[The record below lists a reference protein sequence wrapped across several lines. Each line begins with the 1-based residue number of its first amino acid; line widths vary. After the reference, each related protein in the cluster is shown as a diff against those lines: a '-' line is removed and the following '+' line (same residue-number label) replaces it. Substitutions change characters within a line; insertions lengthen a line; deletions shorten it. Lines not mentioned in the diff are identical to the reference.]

1 MYAWSRPLQL
11 AGQSWWLHSLPPFSA
26 LALMTS
32 AADDVALVPGRAQR
46 DASSLAQRRKRM
58 LEEDDAEVMT
68 PKTLR
73 EAYVPRPHVAHV
85 GADLQPAVFDAPT
98 ARLVQRASPT
108 TTKRAPTFFSP
119 QDMASSDRAARRM
132 EEPLPYATNSSLPLP
147 SAFQQLVTFHK
158 AVEQALLVHM
168 ATHGAPA
175 AEPCTSSPRRRVVI
189 PHVLTFQRLRLMVER
204 TCRRTF
210 DINDFR
216 RLVWV
221 WSHAPGVPRETSM
234 DTGGMGFLVTRT
246 RSMDVHTRRKTYDW
260 AIGIEMALHRAHAPP
275 LQVQYGSPRNG
286 ASSPTPT
293 SPPPSPTRR
302 ENMSHLA
309 IWNAGIDDRRRELVH
324 RLTQV
329 VAAAHAQWI
338 ETHQLSLDDCLD
350 ALVPAS
356 HTALTRAM
364 MEPVTP
370 TKRANSTG
378 LLTPSASRSKDGHAS
393 RIAPSIDDMPP
404 PTSPLSARTLPSTP
418 PPSTHKRALGSPMRS
433 SPKTHR
439 LMRWHPDFALESMPP
454 IPLAQLPPLAAPQP
468 PAPVYPT
475 PAPPAAP
482 APGRSL
488 EERIRAKEQALR
500 SSTTHSIAQLQERSL
515 LSRLGDVA
523 NTIYLLYMPLPSTQ
537 SQHGHESRILPL
549 DTVLTSLEQSSS
561 LTRAESRSCLGKLE
575 TLVPGWLEVCTLQS
589 KTWLRLH
596 TDPAT
601 GRTLRD
607 VRSKIRTALA
617 TYRS

>member
-1 MYAWSRPLQL
+1 
-11 AGQSWWLHSLPPFSA
+11 
-26 LALMTS
+26 MTS
-32 AADDVALVPGRAQR
+32 EADDGTLVPGRVQR
-46 DASSLAQRRKRM
+46 DGPSLAQRRKRM

-73 EAYVPRPHVAHV
+73 EAYVPRRHVAHV

-98 ARLVQRASPT
+98 ARLVKRASPT
-108 TTKRAPTFFSP
+108 TSKRAPAFFSP
-119 QDMASSDRAARRM
+119 QDVAGSDRAARRM
-132 EEPLPYATNSSLPLP
+132 QEVLPYATDSSLALP

-210 DINDFR
+210 DLTDFR

-221 WSHAPGVPRETSM
+221 WSHAPGAPSDTPEY
-234 DTGGMGFLVTRT
+234 TGGMGFLVTRA

-260 AIGIEMALHRAHAPP
+260 AVGIEMSLHRAHAPP
-275 LQVQYGSPRNG
+275 LQVQYGSPQNG
-286 ASSPTPT
+286 ASSPTPA

-309 IWNAGIDDRRRELVH
+309 IWNAGIDDRRHELVY

-338 ETHQLSLDDCLD
+338 ETQNKSLDDCLD
-350 ALVPAS
+350 VVAPVS
-356 HTALTRAM
+356 HTALTRAV

-370 TKRANSTG
+370 TKRAVDVG
-378 LLTPSASRSKDGHAS
+378 LLTPSASRSKEGHAP
-393 RIAPSIDDMPP
+393 RIAPSIEDMPP
-404 PTSPLSARTLPSTP
+404 PTSPLAARAFPSTP
-418 PPSTHKRALGSPMRS
+418 PPSTHKRTLGSPMRS
-433 SPKTHR
+433 PMTHR
-439 LMRWHPDFALESMPP
+439 LVRWHPDFALESMPP
-454 IPLAQLPPLAAPQP
+454 IPLAQLPPLAVPQP
-468 PAPVYPT
+468 RAHVYPSPAPS
-475 PAPPAAP
+475 AAP
-482 APGRSL
+482 VTGLSL
-488 EERIRAKEQALR
+488 EERIRAKEQSMR
-500 SSTTHSIAQLQERSL
+500 SSTSHSMAQLQERSL
-515 LSRLGDVA
+515 LSRLGEVA
-523 NTIYLLYMPLPSTQ
+523 NIIYLLYLPLPSTH
-537 SQHGHESRILPL
+537 SKHGHESRILPL
-549 DTVLTSLEQSSS
+549 DQVLASLEQSSS
-561 LTRAESRSCLGKLE
+561 LTRAESRSCLDKLE
-575 TLVPGWLEVCTLQS
+575 TLVPGWLEVCTIQS
-589 KTWLRLH
+589 DVWLRLH

-617 TYRS
+617 TCK

>member
-1 MYAWSRPLQL
+1 
-11 AGQSWWLHSLPPFSA
+11 
-26 LALMTS
+26 MTS
-32 AADDVALVPGRAQR
+32 AADDVALVPGRVQR
-46 DASSLAQRRKRM
+46 DDSSLAQRRKRM

-73 EAYVPRPHVAHV
+73 EAYVPRQHVAHV

-98 ARLVQRASPT
+98 ARLVKRASPT
-108 TTKRAPTFFSP
+108 TTKRAPAFFSP
-119 QDMASSDRAARRM
+119 QDIASSSRAARRM
-132 EEPLPYATNSSLPLP
+132 EELLPYATHSSLPLP

-189 PHVLTFQRLRLMVER
+189 PHVLTFQRLRMMVER

-216 RLVWV
+216 RLVWI
-221 WSHAPGVPRETSM
+221 WSHAPGMPSETTD

-260 AIGIEMALHRAHAPP
+260 AIGIEMALHRAPTAP

-286 ASSPTPT
+286 AASPTPA

-309 IWNAGIDDRRRELVH
+309 IWNAGIDDRRRELVY

-338 ETHQLSLDDCLD
+338 ETHHLSQDDCLD
-350 ALVPAS
+350 SLVPAS

-370 TKRANSTG
+370 TKRAGHTG
-378 LLTPSASRSKDGHAS
+378 LLTPSASRSKDGHAP
-393 RIAPSIDDMPP
+393 RIAPSIEDMPP
-404 PTSPLSARTLPSTP
+404 PTSPLGARTLPSTP
-418 PPSTHKRALGSPMRS
+418 PPSTHKRVLGSPMRS
-433 SPKTHR
+433 PMTHR

-468 PAPVYPT
+468 SAHVYPT

-482 APGRSL
+482 VTGLSL

-500 SSTTHSIAQLQERSL
+500 SSTTHSMAQLQERSL

-549 DTVLTSLEQSSS
+549 DTVLASLEQSSS

-617 TYRS
+617 TCRS

>member
-1 MYAWSRPLQL
+1 
-11 AGQSWWLHSLPPFSA
+11 
-26 LALMTS
+26 MTS
-32 AADDVALVPGRAQR
+32 AADDVALVPGRVQR
-46 DASSLAQRRKRM
+46 DDSSLAQRRKRM

-73 EAYVPRPHVAHV
+73 EAYVPRQHVAHV

-98 ARLVQRASPT
+98 ARLVKRASPT
-108 TTKRAPTFFSP
+108 TTKRVPAFFSP
-119 QDMASSDRAARRM
+119 QDIASSSRAARRM
-132 EEPLPYATNSSLPLP
+132 EELLPYATHSSLPLP

-189 PHVLTFQRLRLMVER
+189 PHVLTFQRLRMMVER

-216 RLVWV
+216 RLVWI
-221 WSHAPGVPRETSM
+221 WSHAPGMPSETTD

-260 AIGIEMALHRAHAPP
+260 AIGIEMALHRAPTAP

-286 ASSPTPT
+286 AASPTPA

-309 IWNAGIDDRRRELVH
+309 IWNAGIDDRRRELVY

-338 ETHQLSLDDCLD
+338 ETHHLSLDDCLD
-350 ALVPAS
+350 SLVPAS

-370 TKRANSTG
+370 TKRAGHTG
-378 LLTPSASRSKDGHAS
+378 LLTPSASRSKDGHAP
-393 RIAPSIDDMPP
+393 RIAPSIEDMPP
-404 PTSPLSARTLPSTP
+404 PTSPLGARTLPSTP
-418 PPSTHKRALGSPMRS
+418 PLSTHKRVLGSPMRS
-433 SPKTHR
+433 PMTHR

-468 PAPVYPT
+468 SAHVYPT

-482 APGRSL
+482 VTGLSL

-500 SSTTHSIAQLQERSL
+500 SSTTHSMAQLQERSL

-549 DTVLTSLEQSSS
+549 DTVLASLEQSSS

-617 TYRS
+617 TCRS

>member
-1 MYAWSRPLQL
+1 
-11 AGQSWWLHSLPPFSA
+11 
-26 LALMTS
+26 MTS
-32 AADDVALVPGRAQR
+32 AADDVALVPGRVQR
-46 DASSLAQRRKRM
+46 DDSSLAQRRKRM

-73 EAYVPRPHVAHV
+73 EAYVPRQHVAHV

-98 ARLVQRASPT
+98 ARLVKRASPT
-108 TTKRAPTFFSP
+108 TTKRAPAFFSP
-119 QDMASSDRAARRM
+119 QDIASSSRAARRM
-132 EEPLPYATNSSLPLP
+132 EELLPYATHSSLPLP

-189 PHVLTFQRLRLMVER
+189 PHVLTFQRLRMMVER

-216 RLVWV
+216 RLVWI
-221 WSHAPGVPRETSM
+221 WSHAPGMPSETTD

-260 AIGIEMALHRAHAPP
+260 AIGIEMALHRAPTAP

-286 ASSPTPT
+286 AASPTPA

-309 IWNAGIDDRRRELVH
+309 IWNAGIDDRRRELVY

-338 ETHQLSLDDCLD
+338 ETHHLSLDDCLD
-350 ALVPAS
+350 SLVPAS

-370 TKRANSTG
+370 TKRAGHTG
-378 LLTPSASRSKDGHAS
+378 LLTPSASRSKDGHAP
-393 RIAPSIDDMPP
+393 RIAPSIEDMPP
-404 PTSPLSARTLPSTP
+404 PTSPLGARTLPSTP
-418 PPSTHKRALGSPMRS
+418 PPSTHKRVLGSPMRS
-433 SPKTHR
+433 PMTHR

-468 PAPVYPT
+468 SAHVYPT

-482 APGRSL
+482 VTGLKL

-500 SSTTHSIAQLQERSL
+500 SSTTHSMAQLQERSL

-549 DTVLTSLEQSSS
+549 DTVLASLEQSSS

-617 TYRS
+617 TCRS

>member
-1 MYAWSRPLQL
+1 
-11 AGQSWWLHSLPPFSA
+11 
-26 LALMTS
+26 MTS
-32 AADDVALVPGRAQR
+32 AADDVALVPGRVQR
-46 DASSLAQRRKRM
+46 DDSSLAQRRKRM

-73 EAYVPRPHVAHV
+73 EAYVPRQHVAHV

-98 ARLVQRASPT
+98 ARLVKRASPT
-108 TTKRAPTFFSP
+108 TTKRAPAFFSP
-119 QDMASSDRAARRM
+119 QDIASSSRAARRM
-132 EEPLPYATNSSLPLP
+132 EELLPYATHSSLPLP

-189 PHVLTFQRLRLMVER
+189 PHVLTFQRLRMMVER

-216 RLVWV
+216 RLVWI
-221 WSHAPGVPRETSM
+221 WSHAPGMPSETTD

-260 AIGIEMALHRAHAPP
+260 AIGIEMALHRAPTAP

-286 ASSPTPT
+286 AASPTPA

-309 IWNAGIDDRRRELVH
+309 IWNAGIDDRRRELVY

-338 ETHQLSLDDCLD
+338 ETHHLSLDDCLD
-350 ALVPAS
+350 SLVPAS

-370 TKRANSTG
+370 TKRAGHTG
-378 LLTPSASRSKDGHAS
+378 LLTPSASRSKDGHAP
-393 RIAPSIDDMPP
+393 RIAPSIEDMPQ
-404 PTSPLSARTLPSTP
+404 PTSPLGARTLPSTP
-418 PPSTHKRALGSPMRS
+418 PPSTHKRVLGSPMRS
-433 SPKTHR
+433 PMTHR

-468 PAPVYPT
+468 SAHVYPT

-482 APGRSL
+482 VTGLSL

-500 SSTTHSIAQLQERSL
+500 SSTTHSMAQLQERSL
-515 LSRLGDVA
+515 FSRLGDVA

-549 DTVLTSLEQSSS
+549 DTVLASLEQSSS

-617 TYRS
+617 TCRS

>member
-1 MYAWSRPLQL
+1 
-11 AGQSWWLHSLPPFSA
+11 
-26 LALMTS
+26 MTS
-32 AADDVALVPGRAQR
+32 AADDVALVPGRVQR
-46 DASSLAQRRKRM
+46 DDSSLAQRRKRM

-73 EAYVPRPHVAHV
+73 EAYVPRQHVAHV

-98 ARLVQRASPT
+98 ARLVKRASPM
-108 TTKRAPTFFSP
+108 TTKRAPAFFSP
-119 QDMASSDRAARRM
+119 QDIASSSRAARRM
-132 EEPLPYATNSSLPLP
+132 EELLPYATHSSLPLP

-189 PHVLTFQRLRLMVER
+189 PHVLTFQRLRMMVER

-216 RLVWV
+216 RLVWI
-221 WSHAPGVPRETSM
+221 WSHAPGMPSETTD

-260 AIGIEMALHRAHAPP
+260 AIGIEMALHRAPTAP

-286 ASSPTPT
+286 AASPTPA

-309 IWNAGIDDRRRELVH
+309 IWNAGIDDRRRELVY

-338 ETHQLSLDDCLD
+338 ETHHLSLDDCLD
-350 ALVPAS
+350 SLVPAS

-370 TKRANSTG
+370 TKRAGHTG
-378 LLTPSASRSKDGHAS
+378 LLTPSASRSKDGHAP
-393 RIAPSIDDMPP
+393 RIAPSIEDMPP
-404 PTSPLSARTLPSTP
+404 PTSPLGARTLPSTP
-418 PPSTHKRALGSPMRS
+418 PPSTHKRVLGSPMRS
-433 SPKTHR
+433 PMTHR

-468 PAPVYPT
+468 SAHVYPT

-482 APGRSL
+482 VTGLSL

-500 SSTTHSIAQLQERSL
+500 SSTTHSMAQLQERSL

-549 DTVLTSLEQSSS
+549 DTVLASLEQSSS

-617 TYRS
+617 TCRS

>member
-1 MYAWSRPLQL
+1 
-11 AGQSWWLHSLPPFSA
+11 
-26 LALMTS
+26 MTS
-32 AADDVALVPGRAQR
+32 AADDVALVPGRVQR
-46 DASSLAQRRKRM
+46 DDSSLAQRRKRM

-73 EAYVPRPHVAHV
+73 EAYVPRQHVAHV

-98 ARLVQRASPT
+98 ARLVKRASPT
-108 TTKRAPTFFSP
+108 TTKRAPAFFSP
-119 QDMASSDRAARRM
+119 QDIASSSRAARRM
-132 EEPLPYATNSSLPLP
+132 EELLPYATHSSLPLP

-189 PHVLTFQRLRLMVER
+189 PHVLTFQRLRMMVER

-216 RLVWV
+216 RLVWI
-221 WSHAPGVPRETSM
+221 WSHAPGMPSETTD

-260 AIGIEMALHRAHAPP
+260 AIGIEMALHRAPTAP

-286 ASSPTPT
+286 AASPTPA

-309 IWNAGIDDRRRELVH
+309 IWNAGIDDRRRELVY

-338 ETHQLSLDDCLD
+338 ETHHLSLDDCLD
-350 ALVPAS
+350 SLVPAS

-370 TKRANSTG
+370 TKRAGHTG
-378 LLTPSASRSKDGHAS
+378 LLTPSASRSKDGHAP
-393 RIAPSIDDMPP
+393 RIAPSIEDMPP
-404 PTSPLSARTLPSTP
+404 PTSPLGARTLPSTP
-418 PPSTHKRALGSPMRS
+418 PPSTHKRVLGSPMRS
-433 SPKTHR
+433 PMTHR

-468 PAPVYPT
+468 SAHVYPT

-482 APGRSL
+482 VTGLSL

-500 SSTTHSIAQLQERSL
+500 SSTTHSMAQLQERSL

-549 DTVLTSLEQSSS
+549 DTVLASLERSSS

-617 TYRS
+617 TCRS

>member
-1 MYAWSRPLQL
+1 
-11 AGQSWWLHSLPPFSA
+11 
-26 LALMTS
+26 MTS
-32 AADDVALVPGRAQR
+32 AADDVALVPGRVQR
-46 DASSLAQRRKRM
+46 DDSSLAQRRKRM

-73 EAYVPRPHVAHV
+73 EAYVPRQHVAHV

-98 ARLVQRASPT
+98 ARLVKRASPT
-108 TTKRAPTFFSP
+108 TTKRVPAFFSP
-119 QDMASSDRAARRM
+119 QDIASSSRAARRM
-132 EEPLPYATNSSLPLP
+132 EELLPYATHSSLPLP

-189 PHVLTFQRLRLMVER
+189 PHVLTFQRLRMMVER

-216 RLVWV
+216 RLVWI
-221 WSHAPGVPRETSM
+221 WSHAPGMPSETTD

-260 AIGIEMALHRAHAPP
+260 AIGIEMALHRAPTAP

-286 ASSPTPT
+286 AASPTPA

-309 IWNAGIDDRRRELVH
+309 IWNAGIDDRRRELVY

-338 ETHQLSLDDCLD
+338 ETHHLSLDDCLD
-350 ALVPAS
+350 SLVPAS

-370 TKRANSTG
+370 TKRAGHTG
-378 LLTPSASRSKDGHAS
+378 LLTPSASRSKDGHAP
-393 RIAPSIDDMPP
+393 RIAPSIEDMPP
-404 PTSPLSARTLPSTP
+404 PTSPLGARTLPSTP
-418 PPSTHKRALGSPMRS
+418 PPSTHKRVLGSPMRS
-433 SPKTHR
+433 PMTHR
-439 LMRWHPDFALESMPP
+439 LMRLSLIHISEPTRPSHISRMP
-454 IPLAQLPPLAAPQP
+454 
-468 PAPVYPT
+468 
-475 PAPPAAP
+475 
-482 APGRSL
+482 
-488 EERIRAKEQALR
+488 
-500 SSTTHSIAQLQERSL
+500 SSA
-515 LSRLGDVA
+515 
-523 NTIYLLYMPLPSTQ
+523 
-537 SQHGHESRILPL
+537 
-549 DTVLTSLEQSSS
+549 
-561 LTRAESRSCLGKLE
+561 
-575 TLVPGWLEVCTLQS
+575 
-589 KTWLRLH
+589 
-596 TDPAT
+596 
-601 GRTLRD
+601 
-607 VRSKIRTALA
+607 
-617 TYRS
+617 

>member
-1 MYAWSRPLQL
+1 
-11 AGQSWWLHSLPPFSA
+11 
-26 LALMTS
+26 MTS
-32 AADDVALVPGRAQR
+32 AADDVALVPGRVQR
-46 DASSLAQRRKRM
+46 DDSSLAQRRKRM

-73 EAYVPRPHVAHV
+73 EAYVPRQHVAHV

-98 ARLVQRASPT
+98 ARLVKRASPT
-108 TTKRAPTFFSP
+108 TTKRAPAFFSP
-119 QDMASSDRAARRM
+119 QDIASSSRAARRM
-132 EEPLPYATNSSLPLP
+132 EELLPYATHSSLPLP
-147 SAFQQLVTFHK
+147 SAFQQLVTFHR
-158 AVEQALLVHM
+158 AVQQALLVHM

-189 PHVLTFQRLRLMVER
+189 PHVLTFQRLRMMVER

-216 RLVWV
+216 RLVWI
-221 WSHAPGVPRETSM
+221 WSHAPGMPSETTD

-260 AIGIEMALHRAHAPP
+260 AIGIEMALHRAPTAP

-286 ASSPTPT
+286 AASPTPA

-309 IWNAGIDDRRRELVH
+309 IWNAGIDDRRRELVY

-338 ETHQLSLDDCLD
+338 ETHHLSLDDCLD
-350 ALVPAS
+350 SLVPAS

-370 TKRANSTG
+370 TKRAGHTG
-378 LLTPSASRSKDGHAS
+378 LLTPSASRSKDGHAP
-393 RIAPSIDDMPP
+393 RIAPSIEDMPP
-404 PTSPLSARTLPSTP
+404 PTSPLGARTLPSTP
-418 PPSTHKRALGSPMRS
+418 PPSTHKRVLGSPMRS
-433 SPKTHR
+433 PMTHR

-468 PAPVYPT
+468 SAHVYPT

-482 APGRSL
+482 VTGLSL

-500 SSTTHSIAQLQERSL
+500 SSTTHSMAQLQERSL

-549 DTVLTSLEQSSS
+549 DTVLASLEQSSS

-617 TYRS
+617 TCRS

>member
-1 MYAWSRPLQL
+1 
-11 AGQSWWLHSLPPFSA
+11 
-26 LALMTS
+26 
-32 AADDVALVPGRAQR
+32 
-46 DASSLAQRRKRM
+46 
-58 LEEDDAEVMT
+58 
-68 PKTLR
+68 
-73 EAYVPRPHVAHV
+73 
-85 GADLQPAVFDAPT
+85 
-98 ARLVQRASPT
+98 
-108 TTKRAPTFFSP
+108 
-119 QDMASSDRAARRM
+119 M
-132 EEPLPYATNSSLPLP
+132 EELLPYATHSSLPLP

-189 PHVLTFQRLRLMVER
+189 PHVLTFQRLRMMVER

-216 RLVWV
+216 RLVWI
-221 WSHAPGVPRETSM
+221 WSHAPGMPSETTD

-275 LQVQYGSPRNG
+275 LQVQFGSPQNG
-286 ASSPTPT
+286 ASSPTPA

-370 TKRANSTG
+370 TKRAGHTG
-378 LLTPSASRSKDGHAS
+378 LLTPSASRSKDGHAP
-393 RIAPSIDDMPP
+393 RIAPSIEDMPP
-404 PTSPLSARTLPSTP
+404 PTSPLGARTLPSTP
-418 PPSTHKRALGSPMRS
+418 PPSTHKRVLGSPMRS
-433 SPKTHR
+433 PMTHR

-468 PAPVYPT
+468 SAHVYPT

-482 APGRSL
+482 VTGLKL

-500 SSTTHSIAQLQERSL
+500 SSTTHSMAQLQERSL

-549 DTVLTSLEQSSS
+549 DTVLASLEQSSS

-617 TYRS
+617 TCRS

>member
-1 MYAWSRPLQL
+1 
-11 AGQSWWLHSLPPFSA
+11 
-26 LALMTS
+26 MTS
-32 AADDVALVPGRAQR
+32 AADDVALVPGRVQR
-46 DASSLAQRRKRM
+46 DDSSLAQRRKRM

-73 EAYVPRPHVAHV
+73 EAYVPRQHVAHV

-98 ARLVQRASPT
+98 ARLVKRASPT
-108 TTKRAPTFFSP
+108 TTKRAPAFFSP
-119 QDMASSDRAARRM
+119 QDIASSSRAARRM
-132 EEPLPYATNSSLPLP
+132 EELLPYATHSSLPLP

-189 PHVLTFQRLRLMVER
+189 PHVLTFQRLRMMVER

-216 RLVWV
+216 RLVWI
-221 WSHAPGVPRETSM
+221 WSHAPGMPSETTD

-260 AIGIEMALHRAHAPP
+260 AIGIEMALHRAPTAP

-286 ASSPTPT
+286 AASPTPA
-293 SPPPSPTRR
+293 SPSPSPTRR

-309 IWNAGIDDRRRELVH
+309 IWNAGIDDRRRELVY

-338 ETHQLSLDDCLD
+338 ETHHLSLDDCLD
-350 ALVPAS
+350 SLVPAS

-370 TKRANSTG
+370 TKRAGHTG
-378 LLTPSASRSKDGHAS
+378 LLTPSASRSKDGHAP
-393 RIAPSIDDMPP
+393 RIAPSIEDMPP
-404 PTSPLSARTLPSTP
+404 PTSPLGARTLPSTP
-418 PPSTHKRALGSPMRS
+418 PPSTHKRVLGSPMRS
-433 SPKTHR
+433 PMTHR

-468 PAPVYPT
+468 SAHVYPT

-482 APGRSL
+482 VTGLKL

-500 SSTTHSIAQLQERSL
+500 SSTTHSMAQLQERSL

-549 DTVLTSLEQSSS
+549 DTVLASLEQSSS

-617 TYRS
+617 TCRS

>member
-1 MYAWSRPLQL
+1 
-11 AGQSWWLHSLPPFSA
+11 
-26 LALMTS
+26 MTS
-32 AADDVALVPGRAQR
+32 AADDVALVPGRVQR
-46 DASSLAQRRKRM
+46 DDSSLAQRRKRM

-73 EAYVPRPHVAHV
+73 EAYVPRQHVAHV

-98 ARLVQRASPT
+98 ARLVKRASPT
-108 TTKRAPTFFSP
+108 TTKRAPAFFSP
-119 QDMASSDRAARRM
+119 QDIASSSRAARRM
-132 EEPLPYATNSSLPLP
+132 EELLPYATHSSLPLP

-168 ATHGAPA
+168 ATHGALA

-189 PHVLTFQRLRLMVER
+189 PHVLTFQRLRMMVER

-216 RLVWV
+216 RLVWI
-221 WSHAPGVPRETSM
+221 WSHAPGMPSETTD

-260 AIGIEMALHRAHAPP
+260 AIGIEMALHRAPTAP

-286 ASSPTPT
+286 AASPTPA

-309 IWNAGIDDRRRELVH
+309 IWNAGIDDRRRELVY

-338 ETHQLSLDDCLD
+338 ETHHLSLDDCLD
-350 ALVPAS
+350 SLVPAS

-370 TKRANSTG
+370 TKRAGHTG
-378 LLTPSASRSKDGHAS
+378 LLTPSASRSKDGHAP
-393 RIAPSIDDMPP
+393 RIAPSIEDMPP
-404 PTSPLSARTLPSTP
+404 PTSPLGARTLPSTP
-418 PPSTHKRALGSPMRS
+418 PPSTHKRVLGSPMRS
-433 SPKTHR
+433 PMTHR

-468 PAPVYPT
+468 SAHVYPT

-482 APGRSL
+482 VTGLSL

-500 SSTTHSIAQLQERSL
+500 SSTTHSMAQLQERSL

-549 DTVLTSLEQSSS
+549 DTVLASLEQSSS

-575 TLVPGWLEVCTLQS
+575 TLVPGWLEVCTLHHGA
-589 KTWLRLH
+589 H
-596 TDPAT
+596 TP
-601 GRTLRD
+601 
-607 VRSKIRTALA
+607 
-617 TYRS
+617 

>member
-1 MYAWSRPLQL
+1 
-11 AGQSWWLHSLPPFSA
+11 
-26 LALMTS
+26 MTS
-32 AADDVALVPGRAQR
+32 AADDVALVPGRVQR
-46 DASSLAQRRKRM
+46 DDSSLAQRRKRM

-73 EAYVPRPHVAHV
+73 EAYVPRQHVAHV

-98 ARLVQRASPT
+98 ARLVKRASPT
-108 TTKRAPTFFSP
+108 TTKRVPAFFSP
-119 QDMASSDRAARRM
+119 QDIASSSRAARRM
-132 EEPLPYATNSSLPLP
+132 EELLPYATHSSLPLP

-189 PHVLTFQRLRLMVER
+189 PHVLTFQRLRMMVER

-216 RLVWV
+216 RLVWI
-221 WSHAPGVPRETSM
+221 WSHAPGMPSETTD

-260 AIGIEMALHRAHAPP
+260 AIGIEMALHRAPTAP

-286 ASSPTPT
+286 AASPTPA

-309 IWNAGIDDRRRELVH
+309 IWNAGIDDRRRELVY

-338 ETHQLSLDDCLD
+338 ETHHLSLDDCLD
-350 ALVPAS
+350 SLVPAS

-370 TKRANSTG
+370 TKRAGHTG
-378 LLTPSASRSKDGHAS
+378 LLTPSASRSKDGHAP
-393 RIAPSIDDMPP
+393 RIAPSIEDMPP
-404 PTSPLSARTLPSTP
+404 PTSPLGARTLPSTP
-418 PPSTHKRALGSPMRS
+418 PPSTHKRVLGSPMRS
-433 SPKTHR
+433 PMTHR

-468 PAPVYPT
+468 SAHVYPT

-482 APGRSL
+482 VTGLSL

-500 SSTTHSIAQLQERSL
+500 SSTTHSMAQLQERSL

-549 DTVLTSLEQSSS
+549 DTVLASLEQSSS

-617 TYRS
+617 TCRS

>member
-1 MYAWSRPLQL
+1 
-11 AGQSWWLHSLPPFSA
+11 
-26 LALMTS
+26 MTS
-32 AADDVALVPGRAQR
+32 AADDVALVPGRVQR
-46 DASSLAQRRKRM
+46 DDSSLAQRRKRM

-73 EAYVPRPHVAHV
+73 EAYVPRQHVAHV

-98 ARLVQRASPT
+98 ARLVKRASPT
-108 TTKRAPTFFSP
+108 TTKRAPAFFSP
-119 QDMASSDRAARRM
+119 QVIASSSRAARRM
-132 EEPLPYATNSSLPLP
+132 EELLPYATHSSLPLP

-189 PHVLTFQRLRLMVER
+189 PHVLTFQRLRMMVER

-216 RLVWV
+216 RLVWI
-221 WSHAPGVPRETSM
+221 WSHAPGMPSETTD

-260 AIGIEMALHRAHAPP
+260 AIGIEMALHRAPTAP

-286 ASSPTPT
+286 AASPTPA

-309 IWNAGIDDRRRELVH
+309 IWNAGIDDRRRELVY

-338 ETHQLSLDDCLD
+338 ETHHLSLDDCLD
-350 ALVPAS
+350 SLVPAS

-370 TKRANSTG
+370 TKRAGHTG
-378 LLTPSASRSKDGHAS
+378 LLTPSASRSKDGHAP
-393 RIAPSIDDMPP
+393 RIAPSIEDMPP
-404 PTSPLSARTLPSTP
+404 PTSPLGARTLPSTP
-418 PPSTHKRALGSPMRS
+418 PPSTHKRVLGSPMRS
-433 SPKTHR
+433 PMTHR

-468 PAPVYPT
+468 SAHVYPT

-482 APGRSL
+482 VTGLSL

-500 SSTTHSIAQLQERSL
+500 SSTTHSMAQLQERSL

-549 DTVLTSLEQSSS
+549 DTVLASLEQSSS

-617 TYRS
+617 TCRS

>member
-1 MYAWSRPLQL
+1 
-11 AGQSWWLHSLPPFSA
+11 
-26 LALMTS
+26 MTS
-32 AADDVALVPGRAQR
+32 AADDVALVPGRVQR
-46 DASSLAQRRKRM
+46 DDSSLAQRRKRM

-73 EAYVPRPHVAHV
+73 EAYVPRQHVAHV

-98 ARLVQRASPT
+98 ARLVKRASPT
-108 TTKRAPTFFSP
+108 TTKRVPAFFSP
-119 QDMASSDRAARRM
+119 QDIASSSRAARRM
-132 EEPLPYATNSSLPLP
+132 EELLPYATHSSLPLP

-189 PHVLTFQRLRLMVER
+189 PHVLTFQRLRMMVER

-216 RLVWV
+216 RLVWI
-221 WSHAPGVPRETSM
+221 WSHAPGMPSETTD

-260 AIGIEMALHRAHAPP
+260 AIGIEMALHRAPTAP

-286 ASSPTPT
+286 AASPTPA

-309 IWNAGIDDRRRELVH
+309 IWNAGIDDRRRELVY

-338 ETHQLSLDDCLD
+338 ETHHLSLDDCLD
-350 ALVPAS
+350 SLVPAS

-370 TKRANSTG
+370 TKRAGHTG
-378 LLTPSASRSKDGHAS
+378 LLTPSASRSKDGHAP
-393 RIAPSIDDMPP
+393 RIAPSIEDMPP
-404 PTSPLSARTLPSTP
+404 PTSPLGARTLPSTP
-418 PPSTHKRALGSPMRS
+418 PPSTHKRVLGSPMRS
-433 SPKTHR
+433 PMTHR
-439 LMRWHPDFALESMPP
+439 LMRWHPNFALESMPP

-468 PAPVYPT
+468 SAHVYPT

-482 APGRSL
+482 VTGLSL

-500 SSTTHSIAQLQERSL
+500 SSTTHSMAQLQERSL

-549 DTVLTSLEQSSS
+549 DTVLASLEQSSS

-617 TYRS
+617 TCRS

>member
-1 MYAWSRPLQL
+1 
-11 AGQSWWLHSLPPFSA
+11 
-26 LALMTS
+26 MTS
-32 AADDVALVPGRAQR
+32 AADDVALVPGRVQR
-46 DASSLAQRRKRM
+46 DDSSLAQRRKRM

-73 EAYVPRPHVAHV
+73 EAYVPRQHVAHV

-98 ARLVQRASPT
+98 ARLVKRASPT
-108 TTKRAPTFFSP
+108 TTKRAPAFFSP
-119 QDMASSDRAARRM
+119 QDIASSSRAARRM
-132 EEPLPYATNSSLPLP
+132 EELLPYATHSSLPLP

-189 PHVLTFQRLRLMVER
+189 PHVLTFQRLRMMVER

-216 RLVWV
+216 RLVWI
-221 WSHAPGVPRETSM
+221 WSHAPGMPSETTD

-260 AIGIEMALHRAHAPP
+260 AIGIEMALHRAPTAP

-286 ASSPTPT
+286 AASPTPA

-309 IWNAGIDDRRRELVH
+309 IWNAGIDDRRRELVY

-338 ETHQLSLDDCLD
+338 ETHHLSLDDCLD
-350 ALVPAS
+350 SLVPAS

-370 TKRANSTG
+370 TKRAGHTG
-378 LLTPSASRSKDGHAS
+378 LLTPSASRSKDGHAP
-393 RIAPSIDDMPP
+393 RIAPSIEDMPP
-404 PTSPLSARTLPSTP
+404 PTSPLGARTLPSTP
-418 PPSTHKRALGSPMRS
+418 PPSTHKRVLGSPMRS
-433 SPKTHR
+433 PMTHR

-468 PAPVYPT
+468 SAHVYPT

-482 APGRSL
+482 VTGLSL

-500 SSTTHSIAQLQERSL
+500 SSTTHSMAQLQERSL
-515 LSRLGDVA
+515 LSRLSDVA

-549 DTVLTSLEQSSS
+549 DTVLASLEQSSS

-617 TYRS
+617 TCRS

>member
-1 MYAWSRPLQL
+1 
-11 AGQSWWLHSLPPFSA
+11 
-26 LALMTS
+26 MTS
-32 AADDVALVPGRAQR
+32 AADDVALVPGRVQR
-46 DASSLAQRRKRM
+46 DDSSLAQRRKRM

-73 EAYVPRPHVAHV
+73 EAYVPRQHVAHV

-98 ARLVQRASPT
+98 ARLVKRASPT
-108 TTKRAPTFFSP
+108 TTKRVPAFFSP
-119 QDMASSDRAARRM
+119 QDIASSSRAARRM
-132 EEPLPYATNSSLPLP
+132 EELLPYATHSSLPLP

-189 PHVLTFQRLRLMVER
+189 PHVLTFQRLRMMVER

-216 RLVWV
+216 RLVWI
-221 WSHAPGVPRETSM
+221 WSHAPGMPSETTD

-260 AIGIEMALHRAHAPP
+260 AIGIEMALHRAPTAP

-286 ASSPTPT
+286 AASPTPA

-309 IWNAGIDDRRRELVH
+309 IWNAGIDDRRRELVY

-338 ETHQLSLDDCLD
+338 ETHHLSLDDCLD
-350 ALVPAS
+350 SLVPAS

-370 TKRANSTG
+370 TKRAGHTG
-378 LLTPSASRSKDGHAS
+378 LLTPSASRSKDGHAP
-393 RIAPSIDDMPP
+393 RIAPSIEDMPP
-404 PTSPLSARTLPSTP
+404 PTSPLGARTLPSTP
-418 PPSTHKRALGSPMRS
+418 PPSTHKRVLGSPMRS
-433 SPKTHR
+433 PMTHR

-468 PAPVYPT
+468 SAHVYPT

-482 APGRSL
+482 VTGLSL

-500 SSTTHSIAQLQERSL
+500 SSTTHSMAQLQERSL

-549 DTVLTSLEQSSS
+549 DTVLASLEQSSS